1 MVLDIEK
8 ELHKLEEMIEIIDTF
23 IEKAPEGCLKCQVR
37 EGNVFYYHQYKNKKT
52 GFAVRKYI
60 KKGNLSLARRL
71 AQKHYYASIRPV
83 IKNNM
88 AVLRMLHDKFM
99 EGGVDQV
106 YDSLNMQRKNLVTPI
121 KGSKEDIIRKWI
133 NEKKESNPHH
143 PEHLRFKTE
152 QGEYVRSKSEALIAN
167 MLNKHGDT
175 ILYRYEQPL
184 KVVIDGKKMII
195 YPDFTIINLYTGK
208 VTYWE
213 HIGMLD
219 DGKYASDF
227 VGKTKMYMEN
237 DLLLGRDI
245 LFSFESSD
253 KPIDTKLIKKMI
265 LELL

>member
-1 MVLDIEK
+1 MIIDVNK
-8 ELHKLEEMIEIIDTF
+8 EITKLESMLKIVETF
-23 IEKAPEGCLKCQVR
+23 QTKEPTGCLKYQIKGKR
-37 EGNVFYYHQYKNKKT
+37 TIYFHQYKDEESGKV
-52 GFAVRKYI
+52 VRKYI

-88 AVLRMLHDKFM
+88 AVLRMLQDKFM

-106 YDSLNMQRKNLVTPI
+106 YDNLNMQRKNLVTPI

-175 ILYRYEQPL
+175 ILYRYEKPL
-184 KVVIDGKKMII
+184 NVVIDGKKMII